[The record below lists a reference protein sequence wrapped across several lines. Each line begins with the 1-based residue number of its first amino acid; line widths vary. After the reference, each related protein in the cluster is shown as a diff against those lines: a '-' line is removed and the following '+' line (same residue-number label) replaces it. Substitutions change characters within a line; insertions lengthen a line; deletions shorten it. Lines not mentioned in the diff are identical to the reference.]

1 MPRSPTQQL
10 VEIPCEMRVVAER
23 SVEQAKLAFD
33 NYIQVIE
40 DTASTFEERVE
51 ASQVGPQDISKMA
64 MNFALRDTISAFEF
78 AQKII
83 QARNIGEFIRFL
95 AEFINLQLQVL
106 SEQLKDL
113 GETFSKATMDSIKI
127 SKMGDVSS

>member
-10 VEIPCEMRVVAER
+10 EIPCEMRVVAER

>member
-1 MPRSPTQQL
+1 MSWRSGG
-10 VEIPCEMRVVAER
+10 
-23 SVEQAKLAFD
+23 VEQAKLAFD

-64 MNFALRDTISAFEF
+64 MSFALRDTISAFEF

-113 GETFSKATMDSIKI
+113 GETLSKAMMDSIKI

>member
-10 VEIPCEMRVVAER
+10 EIPCEMRVVAER

-51 ASQVGPQDISKMA
+51 ASQVGPKDISRMA

-83 QARNIGEFIRFL
+83 QARNIVEFMRLL
-95 AEFINLQLQVL
+95 AEFINLQIQVL
-106 SEQLKDL
+106 NEQLKDM
-113 GETFSKATMDSIKI
+113 GKTFSKTTMDSIKI

>member
-10 VEIPCEMRVVAER
+10 EIPCEMRVVAER

-40 DTASTFEERVE
+40 DTASTFEERIE

-64 MNFALRDTISAFEF
+64 MNFALCDTISAFEL

-83 QARNIGEFIRFL
+83 QARNIGEFIHFLL
-95 AEFINLQLQVL
+95 AEFINLQMQVL
-106 SEQLKDL
+106 SEQLKDM
-113 GETFSKATMDSIKI
+113 GET
-127 SKMGDVSS
+127 

>member
-10 VEIPCEMRVVAER
+10 EIPCEMRVVAER

-95 AEFINLQLQVL
+95 AEFINPQLQVL

>member
-10 VEIPCEMRVVAER
+10 EIPCEMRVVAER

-127 SKMGDVSS
+127 SKMGDASS

>member
-10 VEIPCEMRVVAER
+10 EIPCEMRVVAER

-127 SKMGDVSS
+127 LKMGDASS

>member
-10 VEIPCEMRVVAER
+10 EIPCEMRVVAER

-51 ASQVGPQDISKMA
+51 ANQVGPKDISRMA

>member
-1 MPRSPTQQL
+1 MPRSPAQQL
-10 VEIPCEMRVVAER
+10 EIPCEMRVVAER

-127 SKMGDVSS
+127 SKMGDASS

>member
-10 VEIPCEMRVVAER
+10 EIPCEMRVVAER

-51 ASQVGPQDISKMA
+51 ASQVGPQDISRMA

-83 QARNIGEFIRFL
+83 QARNIGEFIQFL

>member
-10 VEIPCEMRVVAER
+10 EIPCEMRVVAER

-51 ASQVGPQDISKMA
+51 ASQVGPQGH
-64 MNFALRDTISAFEF
+64 
-78 AQKII
+78 Q
-83 QARNIGEFIRFL
+83 
-95 AEFINLQLQVL
+95 
-106 SEQLKDL
+106 
-113 GETFSKATMDSIKI
+113 
-127 SKMGDVSS
+127 

>member
-1 MPRSPTQQL
+1 MPRSPAQQL
-10 VEIPCEMRVVAER
+10 EIPCEMRVVAER

-113 GETFSKATMDSIKI
+113 GETFSKATMEIKI